1 MTYYNSARSKNFIIF
16 TDDDNKTYT
25 LDVNTGI
32 FTNNQTNK
40 PIKRFPVGFGRYLDG
55 YNGGDAVISMMRHI
69 RNNPRHYN
77 ITIDGYVL
85 TTLTGFIT
93 AAKYLNFADRVQN
106 VGGVFADYHDF
117 ESETIN
123 GIEEN
128 FKEFARY
135 CRDNE
140 GAVSPYV
147 FLRSRGKEMFAAKYQ
162 LEEKYHLSQ
171 EEIDYLYDHYTREK
185 DCALWVKYLPRTCY
199 YMMRGIY
206 ELFGYNTT
214 NKLED
219 FYNLC
224 QTLGVEPPKDDFC
237 RCYVNFK
244 REYRMRKK
252 ELDLAAL
259 TRNYAEKRDAL
270 TFENEDFM
278 VVIPQTPEDF
288 RREADAQQNCVFSM
302 YLDKVIA
309 GKTHVVFVRRKDAPN
324 ASLVTCEV
332 NNGRIWQYLARYN
345 QRPSDPALLAFR
357 EAYQTHL
364 DATWQR

>member
-1 MTYYNSARSKNFIIF
+1 MTYYTAAHSKNLVIF

-40 PIKRFPVGFGRYLDG
+40 PIKRFPVSFGRYLDG
-55 YNGGDAVISMMRHI
+55 YRGEDAVISMMSHI
-69 RNNPRHYN
+69 RNNPRQYGVHVE
-77 ITIDGYVL
+77 GCVL
-85 TTLTGFIT
+85 TTLAGFIT
-93 AAKYLNFADRVQN
+93 AAKYLNLADRVQN
-106 VGGVFADYHDF
+106 VGGVFDSYHDF
-117 ESETIN
+117 ESETIK

-140 GAVSPYV
+140 GVASPYV

-162 LEEKYHLSQ
+162 MVDKYHLSQ
-171 EEIDYLYDHYTREK
+171 EEIDYLYEHYAYEK
-185 DCALWVKYLPRTCY
+185 DYALWVKYLPRTCY

-206 ELFGYNTT
+206 ELFGYSTT
-214 NKLED
+214 GKLED

-259 TRNYAEKRDAL
+259 ARNYEEKRDAL
-270 TFENEDFM
+270 TFESENFK
-278 VVIPQTPEDF
+278 VIIPQTPEDF
-288 RREADAQQNCVFSM
+288 KREADAQQNCVFSM

-309 GKTHVVFVRRKDAPN
+309 GKTHVVFIRRKDAPN
-324 ASLVTCEV
+324 TSLITCEV

-345 QRPSDPALLAFR
+345 QRPSDPALMAFR

-364 DATWQR
+364 DETWYR